1 METKAVRADRRQ
13 KRVRAK
19 MHGTKEMPRL
29 SVHRTGKYVYAQ
41 LIDDEQSV
49 TLVGVSEA
57 MLGDLKAT
65 KTEKAK
71 ALGKLM
77 AEKAK
82 EAKVT
87 KAVFDRGAYRYHGRV
102 RAFAEGARE
111 GGLAF

>member
-1 METKAVRADRRQ
+1 METKAVRAERRQ

-41 LIDDEQSV
+41 LIDDEQAV

-71 ALGKLM
+71 ALGKLI

-82 EAKVT
+82 AAKVT